1 MNFGIFNI
9 FLLFHFVKNRIED
22 DEDIQRKLV
31 NVDINHKEKCSIM

>member
-1 MNFGIFNI
+1 MKKNIKFNNFF
-9 FLLFHFVKNRIED
+9 FRIED